1 MMGEIESLI
10 DIPGWYK
17 KAGPENDVVLSSR
30 IRFARNLAG
39 FPFPEKLI
47 LKDEQRI
54 HDEIFSAFQVVDKG
68 KRYIRIRIGD
78 LSLVERQM
86 LFEKKLISRDFSGK
100 LTKSVLLRK
109 DNSASCMINE
119 QDHLR
124 FSVFTGGLELQS
136 LFHEVKEL
144 FDTLEQTLNFAVSL
158 EFGYLNS
165 LVRNSGTGM
174 KASVMLHLPFLVRT
188 SLFDRAIKSS
198 VTEGFSVKGFM
209 GDDDNSLGDIYQ
221 ISNELSLGLS
231 EEEYIKRLYDIT
243 ATLTEYERRAREQYG
258 KSKSTELEDIFYR
271 SYGLLK
277 NCRLLSLKEIV
288 KNITD
293 FRIGIIMGWADVPLE
308 QINALLILSQKAHI
322 QYVIGDESD
331 SDSKNID
338 YVRSELAKAY
348 LKLLQ

>member
-1 MMGEIESLI
+1 MMDEREYLSA
-10 DIPGWYK
+10 PGWYK
-17 KAGPENDVVLSSR
+17 KQGPENDVVLSSR

-39 FPFPEKLI
+39 YLFPGKCI
-47 LKDEQRI
+47 LKDEQQI
-54 HDEIFSAFQVVDKG
+54 EDEIISAFLSLDKG
-68 KRYIRIRIGD
+68 KDFTQIQIET
-78 LSLVERQM
+78 LSPVDRQM

-100 LTKSVLLRK
+100 RNKTVLVRK

-124 FSVFTGGLELQS
+124 FSSFTGGLDLKS
-136 LFHEVKEL
+136 LFTEGKEIV
-144 FDTLEQTLNFAVSL
+144 DHLEHTLNFAVSL

-188 SLFDRAIKSS
+188 SLLDRAIKSS

-209 GDDDNSLGDIYQ
+209 GDDEGSLGSIYQ

-231 EEEYIKRLYDIT
+231 EEEYISRLYTIT
-243 ATLTEYERRAREQYG
+243 AALSEYERKAREQFH
-258 KSKSTELEDIFYR
+258 KSKSMEMEDIFYR

-277 NCRLLSLKEIV
+277 NSRLLSLTEAV
-288 KNITD
+288 KNLAD
-293 FRIGIIMGWADVPLE
+293 FRIGIIMGWSDLPLE
-308 QINALLILSQKAHI
+308 QVNALLILIQKAHI
-322 QYVIGDESD
+322 QHIMGDENET
-331 SDSKNID
+331 DSKNID
-338 YVRSELAKAY
+338 YVRSELAKTY